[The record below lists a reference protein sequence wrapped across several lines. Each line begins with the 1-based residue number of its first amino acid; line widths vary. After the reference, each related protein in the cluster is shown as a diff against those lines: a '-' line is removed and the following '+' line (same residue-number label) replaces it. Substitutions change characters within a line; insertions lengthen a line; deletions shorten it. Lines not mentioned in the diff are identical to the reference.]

1 MRPFGFTASHLSPL
15 MLTVLNYIFLKF
27 ILFLNIYHFS
37 LYSVLFIHFISVNVF
52 IDFINLIIH
61 LSISCSVYRLILGK
75 KSIKFFFIIVVRLL
89 YMIPR

>member
-15 MLTVLNYIFLKF
+15 MLTVLNYIYFKF
-27 ILFLNIYHFS
+27 IIFLNIYHFS

-75 KSIKFFFIIVVRLL
+75 KYLIFLL
-89 YMIPR
+89 L